1 MGEGGYRRQF
11 TVYSTDKSSHL
22 FLTISNGPCLIEFIF
37 VQKRPVS
44 DSPGNVAHQISF
56 AVHCNCTDN
65 FEFHSAACLLIF

>member
-56 AVHCNCTDN
+56 AVHGNCTDN
-65 FEFHSAACLLIF
+65 FEFHSLLAC